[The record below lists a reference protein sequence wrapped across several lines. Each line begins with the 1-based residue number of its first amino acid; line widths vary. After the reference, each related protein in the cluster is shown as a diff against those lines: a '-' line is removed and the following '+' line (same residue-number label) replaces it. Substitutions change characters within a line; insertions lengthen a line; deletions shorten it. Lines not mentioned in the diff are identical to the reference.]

1 MTFTLKIFIYFIL
14 IAQIFPKSYSGEGAL
29 NDTWRSENDSKYRVW
44 FQNWSGYTRLFITI
58 NEDTLSVEANKYA
71 VTNKEKPYLF
81 PASYNKILKRQIIGN
96 IDWDDKISWEDGH
109 INTFTYV
116 VDRSNPKISLPVKFE
131 GIAVLENKKLRLEL
145 ISNRD
150 LKYHMQL
157 VPTSVE

>member
-1 MTFTLKIFIYFIL
+1 MTFTLKIFTYFIL

-29 NDTWRSENDSKYRVW
+29 NDTWRSENDSRYRVW

-71 VTNKEKPYLF
+71 ATNKEKPYLF

>member
-1 MTFTLKIFIYFIL
+1 MKLILRIFTYLTL
-14 IAQIFPKSYSGEGAL
+14 VASIFPKSYSTESEL
-29 NDTWRSENDSKYRVW
+29 NNTWRSENDSKYRVW
-44 FQNWSGYTRLFITI
+44 FQNWSGYTRLFVTI

-81 PASYNKILKRQIIGN
+81 PATYNKILKRQIIGN
-96 IDWDDKISWEDGH
+96 IYWDDNLSWEDGH
-109 INTFTYV
+109 VNTFTYI

-131 GIAVLENKKLRLEL
+131 GIAVLENEKLRLEL

-150 LKYHMQL
+150 FKYHMQL

>member
-1 MTFTLKIFIYFIL
+1 MKFTLSLFTYFTL
-14 IAQIFPKSYSGEGAL
+14 IALVFPKSYSGEGTL

-81 PASYNKILKRQIIGN
+81 PATYNKILKRQIIGN
-96 IDWDDKISWEDGH
+96 IEWNDNLSWEDGH
-109 INTFTYV
+109 VNTFTYV
-116 VDRSNPKISLPVKFE
+116 VDRSNPKISLPTNFE
-131 GIAVLENKKLRLEL
+131 GIAVLENNKLRLEL

-157 VPTSVE
+157 VSTSVE

>member
-1 MTFTLKIFIYFIL
+1 MTLILKIFTYFIL

-29 NDTWRSENDSKYRVW
+29 NDTWRSENDSRYRVW

-109 INTFTYV
+109 INTFTYL

>member
-29 NDTWRSENDSKYRVW
+29 NDTWRSENDSRYRVW

>member
-1 MTFTLKIFIYFIL
+1 MTFTLKIFTYFIL

-29 NDTWRSENDSKYRVW
+29 NDTWRSENDSRYRVW

>member
-1 MTFTLKIFIYFIL
+1 MTFTLKFFTYFIL
-14 IAQIFPKSYSGEGAL
+14 ITQIFPKSYSVEGVL
-29 NDTWRSENDSKYRVW
+29 NDTWRSENDSRYRVW

>member
-1 MTFTLKIFIYFIL
+1 MTFTLKIFTYFIL

-29 NDTWRSENDSKYRVW
+29 NDTWRSENDSRYRVW

-109 INTFTYV
+109 INTFTYI